1 MHAAAHI
8 HAGEPLM
15 QPDSAAAPA
24 VSIIMN
30 CLNCSVHLSAALNSV
45 LAQTFSDWEVIFWDN
60 GSSDGSH
67 HLVERLDDSRMRIF
81 RNTATVP
88 LGMARNLAIAQARG
102 SFIAFLDC
110 DDLWEPDKLAMQLE
124 RMHADPQTGLVCTDT
139 QQFTGN
145 GRPLNRIFA
154 LTPPRRG
161 HVFAELL
168 RGYWISMSSAMVRRS
183 ALESVAGTDRAP
195 DGTLLYFDPRF
206 SICEEADLFLRIAWA
221 HKLDHVDSPLTR
233 WRVHQNSTT
242 FEKFE
247 LAAEETRMMCD
258 KFTRLLPAFATQYR
272 AEADLLHTQAAFRE
286 AVGHW
291 KSGNAVRARNAL
303 RGRVNSMKTAAM
315 WTLTF
320 LPAGLYRHAAAA
332 YMRMAR
338 FFR

>member
-1 MHAAAHI
+1 
-8 HAGEPLM
+8 
-15 QPDSAAAPA
+15 
-24 VSIIMN
+24 
-30 CLNCSVHLSAALNSV
+30 
-45 LAQTFSDWEVIFWDN
+45 
-60 GSSDGSH
+60 
-67 HLVERLDDSRMRIF
+67 
-81 RNTATVP
+81 
-88 LGMARNLAIAQARG
+88 
-102 SFIAFLDC
+102 
-110 DDLWEPDKLAMQLE
+110 
-124 RMHADPQTGLVCTDT
+124 
-139 QQFTGN
+139 
-145 GRPLNRIFA
+145 
-154 LTPPRRG
+154 
-161 HVFAELL
+161 VFAELL

-233 WRVHQNSTT
+233 WRVR
-242 FEKFE
+242 
-247 LAAEETRMMCD
+247 ADAE
-258 KFTRLLPAFATQYR
+258 
-272 AEADLLHTQAAFRE
+272 LLHTQAAFRE